1 MKTSSEHHVTNEELV
16 FKIVETNSA
25 QSFVIFYDRFS
36 EVVYNKCDG
45 LSKNKREAE
54 DLIDD
59 VFIRLFVKLKTI
71 IGNSKFSKWLCSF
84 TYNFSVNYVQINVQ
98 IKEDTFDEIE
108 DVQIVERKSE
118 SLASGGFLKW
128 FLIFHSSI

>member
-1 MKTSSEHHVTNEELV
+1 M
-16 FKIVETNSA
+16 
-25 QSFVIFYDRFS
+25 FVIFYDRFS

-45 LSKNKREAE
+45 FSKNKKEAE

-71 IGNSKFSKWLCSF
+71 IGNSKFSKWLCYF
-84 TYNFSVNYVQINVQ
+84 TYNFSVNYVKRNVQ
-98 IKEDTFDEIE
+98 IKEEDTSDEIE
-108 DVQIVERKSE
+108 DVQIVELKSE

-128 FLIFHSSI
+128 LLIFHSSI